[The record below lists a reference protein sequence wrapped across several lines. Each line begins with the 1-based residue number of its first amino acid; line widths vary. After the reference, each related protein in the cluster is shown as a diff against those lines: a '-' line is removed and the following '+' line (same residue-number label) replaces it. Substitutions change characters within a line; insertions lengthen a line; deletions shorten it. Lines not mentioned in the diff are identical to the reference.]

1 MDPRT
6 LLATPAVFKI
16 FKRVISRSRGAD
28 ELVWRHIRPWPG
40 ARILDIACGLGGIL
54 EQLPPVHYDGFDID
68 PTYIA
73 SARRTY
79 GDRGT
84 FHCAD
89 VTTADVEANAYDIVM
104 AIGVLHH
111 LDDDQARVLIALAR
125 RALVTGGRFISFD
138 GCYVPGQSRIA
149 RFLLAK
155 DRGRH
160 VRDEE
165 GYARLVREQF
175 AEVSVS
181 LRHDWLRVPYTHI
194 IMEGTRHD
202 RPPA

>member
-1 MDPRT
+1 MDPRA

-16 FKRVISRSRGAD
+16 FKRVVTRGRGAD
-28 ELVWRHIRPWPG
+28 ELVRRHIRPWPG

-54 EQLPPVHYDGFDID
+54 EQLPPVKYEGFDID

-73 SARRTY
+73 SARRKY
-79 GDRGT
+79 GDRGV

-89 VTTADVEANAYDIVM
+89 VTRADVEASAYDIVM

-111 LDDDQARVLIALAR
+111 LDDEQARVLIALAR

-149 RFLLAK
+149 RLLLAS

-175 AEVSVS
+175 SELTVAM
-181 LRHDWLRVPYTHI
+181 RHDWLRVPYTHL
-194 IMEGTRHD
+194 IMEGTRQD
-202 RPPA
+202 RPAA